1 MNLIFCA
8 YTHAPKVVGSHQLTG
23 MGDDAKKRIYE
34 KNICVAL
41 VSAKQCNPADEVA
54 LITTDAP
61 GEPLAGELERAG
73 VRVITV
79 PFDTYRMPERFRW
92 QLAFYKLC
100 ALEYAAGRP
109 EYEHIL
115 LLDTDTF
122 TVGDYGDLWEE
133 ADHGILLYP
142 LGHTFSHFDRKPIRE
157 TARVLEGKDTA
168 PVQYGGEFVAGNRK
182 DLQTF
187 MATCRKIYEEI
198 TAAGEAIPA
207 EIGDEAVLSVAAERC
222 RGLLRDACPY
232 IYRYWTRDFYLVSTN
247 AYSNPVSIWH
257 LPAEKDLGMLYL
269 YEYYR
274 RKAALPAKDRAAKIL
289 GFPKA
294 KRLLSLTDLYLRFLR
309 KKSHAGTR

>member
-8 YTHAPKVVGSHQLTG
+8 YTHAPSVVGSHQLTG

-41 VSAKQCNPADEVA
+41 VSAKHHNPADEVA

-61 GEPLAGELERAG
+61 EEPLRGELERAG
-73 VRVITV
+73 VRVIQV
-79 PFDTYRMPERFRW
+79 PFDSFQMPDRFRW
-92 QLAFYKLC
+92 KLAFYKLC
-100 ALEYAAGRP
+100 ALHYAAGRP
-109 EYEHIL
+109 EYDRIL

-122 TVGDYGDLWEE
+122 TVGDFTDLWEE

-142 LGHTFSHFDRKPIRE
+142 LGHTFSHFDRLPIRE
-157 TARVLEGKDTA
+157 TARVLEGRDAA

-182 DLQTF
+182 ALQVFTDKC
-187 MATCRKIYEEI
+187 MEIYGQI
-198 TAAGEAIPA
+198 LSAGDAIPA

-222 RGLLRDACPY
+222 RNLVRDACPY

-247 AYSNPVSIWH
+247 AFSNPVPIWH
-257 LPAEKDLGMLYL
+257 LPAEKDLGMLCL

-274 RKAALPAKDRAAKIL
+274 RKEALPSREKAAGML
-289 GFPKA
+289 GFPRA
-294 KRLLSLTDLYLRFLR
+294 RRPLLFTDLYLRFLR